1 MFIFGRVQIA
11 NMEINMVIQR
21 QPVAQAEL
29 NAARA
34 RENSAFAKVMA
45 ADVRKRSEPDVAVA
59 AAQELLVQA
68 EEDLRYA
75 RGV

>member
-34 RENSAFAKVMA
+34 RDNLAFAKVMA
-45 ADVRKRSEPDVAVA
+45 ADVRKRSEPDVAV
-59 AAQELLVQA
+59 VQA